1 MDGRAMTPEN
11 EKHLNAIAT
20 SLDDIPWDEQV
31 QQGGELIDAL
41 RDTIGKVAAVR
52 GAAMRE
58 LRRDSTLQELAD
70 RFGLSPQRIAQIL
83 DR

>member
-1 MDGRAMTPEN
+1 MTPDNEN
-11 EKHLNAIAT
+11 HLTAIARSLNA
-20 SLDDIPWDEQV
+20 LPYDEQV
-31 QQGGELIDAL
+31 QEGGELIDAL

>member
-1 MDGRAMTPEN
+1 MTPDN
-11 EKHLNAIAT
+11 EKRLHDVVA
-20 SLDDIPWDEQV
+20 SLFGSPYDEQV
-31 QQGGELIDAL
+31 QEGGELIDAL

-58 LRRDSTLQELAD
+58 LRKDSTLQELAD